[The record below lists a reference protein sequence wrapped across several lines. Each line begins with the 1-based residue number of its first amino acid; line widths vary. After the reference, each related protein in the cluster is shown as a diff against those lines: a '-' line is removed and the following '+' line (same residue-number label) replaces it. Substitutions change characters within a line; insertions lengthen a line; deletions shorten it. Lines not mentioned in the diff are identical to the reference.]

1 MIIFDYDP
9 KSGISCGIND
19 YGELFLGGNGSRYNL
34 PNTQENV
41 EYILADF
48 KFWTK

>member
-9 KSGISCGIND
+9 KSG
-19 YGELFLGGNGSRYNL
+19 NGSGYNL

-48 KFWTK
+48 EFWTK